1 MLRLL
6 ILTLIDMSARMC
18 YSLEEA
24 IQAITK
30 DYLANLV
37 FCEENGI
44 VLNISELIKTLETMP
59 INSVE
64 NF

>member
-1 MLRLL
+1 
-6 ILTLIDMSARMC
+6 MC

-24 IQAITK
+24 IQVIIK

-44 VLNISELIKTLETMP
+44 VLNIFELIKILETML
-59 INSVE
+59 IDSVKNFRIRRRGE
-64 NF
+64 NV

>member
-1 MLRLL
+1 
-6 ILTLIDMSARMC
+6 MC

-24 IQAITK
+24 IQAIIK

-44 VLNISELIKTLETMP
+44 VLNIFELIKTLETML
-59 INSVE
+59 IDSVKNFRIRRRGE
-64 NF
+64 NV

>member
-1 MLRLL
+1 
-6 ILTLIDMSARMC
+6 MC

-24 IQAITK
+24 IQAIIK

-44 VLNISELIKTLETMP
+44 VLNIFELIKLLGLARR
-59 INSVE
+59 
-64 NF
+64 